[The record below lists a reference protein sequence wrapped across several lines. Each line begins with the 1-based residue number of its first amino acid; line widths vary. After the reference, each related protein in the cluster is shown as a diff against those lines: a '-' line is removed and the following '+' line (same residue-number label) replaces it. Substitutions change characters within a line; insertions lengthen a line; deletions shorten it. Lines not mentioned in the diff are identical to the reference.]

1 MYRGY
6 FISLNA
12 GKVFWTSAKKLY
24 GGYGK
29 EKESLCFVPVHPPQ
43 SVKLG
48 TFTLCRAHAK

>member
-24 GGYGK
+24 GGCGK

-48 TFTLCRAHAK
+48 TFTQCRAHAK